1 MILAGLLTAQLTLST
16 ITSTEVFAE
25 DNVKTTEQNSAPKA
39 KNNTKGLTVIQ
50 KNKKSYIDFSE
61 FASLSKGKVVSL
73 NADSAKIQ
81 IGKHIIEVKHANHL
95 IVFDGVN
102 ETVQTVQAKTGE
114 MLPTGDVDSLIEDKA
129 VLIPVDFVERHFEG
143 KYNEEKTI
151 YSPNLLTETKKKAEE
166 KEKEKE
172 AKEKEKEAAK
182 EDAKKDEVKKEE
194 ATKEESQKN
203 DSDTTEKAPESTT
216 KPESKPNNSTSTP
229 KPNSKPSNPTPAPKP
244 EPTPAPT
251 PAPKPEPAP
260 TPKPEPVPT
269 PPPAPAPKPEPVPTP
284 PPAPVED
291 PGDVMLRRVQG
302 ALAGHPDVYVGKGD
316 GRTIWIDY
324 QFAGYGTEP
333 NSVFDAKKQAVY
345 SALSNSGISY
355 QNYSDLMGI
364 AISVSY

>member
-1 MILAGLLTAQLTLST
+1 MKKSTKTMILAGLLTAQLTLST

-172 AKEKEKEAAK
+172 TKEKEKEAAK

-229 KPNSKPSNPTPAPKP
+229 KPDSKPSN
-244 EPTPAPT
+244 PT

-302 ALAGHPDVYVGKGD
+302 ALAGHPDVYVGKSSGQINIEWNFD
-316 GRTIWIDY
+316 
-324 QFAGYGTEP
+324 GYGTEL
-333 NSVFDAKKQAVY
+333 NSVRDNKY
-345 SALSNSGISY
+345 SAIRGALSGAGLSY
-355 QNYSDLMGI
+355 EDYSDNYGAAMI
-364 AISVSY
+364 VYY